1 MIRVLRVMHRL
12 SISGPSLH
20 AYYLSEYLDERFHTK
35 ILSGQLTEGEASPD
49 YILEKMKAPVHYL
62 LSMEREINLLK
73 DYKTLIEI
81 RKIIRTY
88 KPHIVH
94 THAAKSGAL
103 GRIAAWLE
111 GVPVIV
117 HTYHGHVF
125 HSYFGRA
132 KTLFFILLERMLSR
146 ISSRIITISNQQFN
160 EIVHELRVTPKVKTR
175 IIPLGFDFSRFDD
188 PDGTKRAS
196 FRNEFGLSEKDI
208 AICLAGRI
216 TAIKN
221 HEMFIEALKIIFNT
235 YPHHIYAF
243 IVGDG
248 ELKSRLIEICNQSGI
263 QIGITE
269 DKKSAIVFTSWRS
282 DMPEVF
288 NGIDINCLT
297 SLNEGTPVTAIE
309 GMYCKKPIVS
319 TRVGGVPDL
328 VANGKSGILTPSRNS
343 AAFAEAVISLI
354 ANEDLRQKM
363 GEEARKSAYDF
374 GVEKLITNISGLY
387 MELIEKKGINK

>member
-12 SISGPSLH
+12 SISGPTLH
-20 AYYLSEYLDERFHTK
+20 AYYLSEYLDERFNTK

-125 HSYFGRA
+125 HSYFGRT

-196 FRNEFGLSEKDI
+196 FRNEFGLSDNDI

-221 HEMFIEALKIIFNT
+221 HEMFIEALKIIFKT

-248 ELKSRLIEICNQSGI
+248 ELKSRLIEICNQSGL
-263 QIGITE
+263 QIGITK

-319 TRVGGVPDL
+319 TSVGGVPDL
-328 VANGKSGILTPSRNS
+328 VTNGKSGILTPTRNS

-354 ANEDLRQKM
+354 ADVDLRQKM
-363 GEEARKSAYDF
+363 GEEARKSAYNF
-374 GVEKLITNISGLY
+374 GVDNLVKNISGLY
-387 MELIEKKGINK
+387 MELIEKK